1 MGDPVLLTVRLAPEV
16 IEWLGEVATEQGG
29 DLVASAEWAIEQQR
43 EAWEG
48 QGQQDGPAG
57 EEPV

>member
-1 MGDPVLLTVRLAPEV
+1 MADPVLLTVRLAPEV

-43 EAWEG
+43 MTWRD
-48 QGQQDGPAG
+48 QGQQDGPT
-57 EEPV
+57 EEETA